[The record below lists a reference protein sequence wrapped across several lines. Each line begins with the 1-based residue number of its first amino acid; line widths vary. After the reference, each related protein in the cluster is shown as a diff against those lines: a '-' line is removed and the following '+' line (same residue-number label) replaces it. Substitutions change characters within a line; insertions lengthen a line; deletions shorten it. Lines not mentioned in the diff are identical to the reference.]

1 MSTPTALSGAE
12 HQALQDLLPWYASGA
27 LDQAEAQRVQDH
39 LPGCAACRADLAWQ
53 RKLLETEGPLPAG
66 LDPERA
72 LARLMP
78 RLGQAAGPLA
88 ERTPATAL
96 GASPQLTPP
105 VPISPAGVPLS
116 PPAPAVPAGPELS
129 SPAPAWRDSP
139 PLSPPS
145 PAASR
150 GWARRLRAWWDG
162 AGWQGWAIGAQFAA
176 IAVLAALQLLPRD
189 EAPIY
194 QALGRGAAST
204 PDLLVVFKPDAR
216 LQDVQHI
223 LQANG
228 AQIIGGP
235 TVTGAYMLDVEAS
248 RQARLL
254 AALRADPSV
263 ETAEALTAGTPP

>member
-1 MSTPTALSGAE
+1 MSGAG
-12 HQALQDLLPWYASGA
+12 HQALQELLPWYASGA
-27 LDQAEAQRVQDH
+27 LDQAEADRVQEH

-78 RLGQAAGPLA
+78 QLEQAVPLA
-88 ERTPATAL
+88 EP
-96 GASPQLTPP
+96 
-105 VPISPAGVPLS
+105 SPAGASGARPPLAPDAPLSPAGAPLS
-116 PPAPAVPAGPELS
+116 PPAPAVPAVPAAVQLP
-129 SPAPAWRDSP
+129 SPAPASPAIAQLSP
-139 PLSPPS
+139 PAPPS
-145 PAASR
+145 PAASP
-150 GWARRLRAWWDG
+150 GWSGRLRAWWGG

-189 EAPIY
+189 EAPAY

-204 PDLLVVFKPDAR
+204 PDLLVVFRPEAR
-216 LQDVQHI
+216 LQDVQRI

-235 TVTGAYMLDVEAS
+235 TVTGAYMLDVEAG
-248 RQARLL
+248 RQAGLL
-254 AALRADPSV
+254 AALRANPSV
-263 ETAEALTAGTPP
+263 ETAEALTAGPPP